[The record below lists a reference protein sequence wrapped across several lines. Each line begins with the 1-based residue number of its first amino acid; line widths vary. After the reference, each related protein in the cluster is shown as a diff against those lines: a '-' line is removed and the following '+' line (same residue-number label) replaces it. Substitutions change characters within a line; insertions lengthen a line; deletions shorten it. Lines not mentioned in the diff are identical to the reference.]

1 MPAIVIKIWS
11 YVPKG
16 IRLCYKKEW
25 KLFYAGYIAAGVLLL
40 SSAGLLLVTV
50 PGGRNW
56 AGAIIQEQSAVTPA
70 VVSSEAAL
78 PKREAEA
85 ANTVDTTTRA
95 VEQKTTDIQAVSKP
109 AGKNTAV
116 VEEPAQVH
124 WPLTGS
130 IKTEFGWQ
138 FQPVYQEW
146 RFHPGIDIEGKDK
159 TEKVKAI
166 YAGTVTDIYTDPATG
181 LTVAITQ
188 GKDIIYYGALAAV
201 QLEKGMTVKAGQEIG
216 TPGSSAAEPFLHV
229 HLVIKREG
237 KAINPLDI
245 LR

>member
-11 YVPKG
+11 YVKKG

-25 KLFYAGYIAAGVLLL
+25 KLFYAGYIAAGFLLL
-40 SSAGLLLVTV
+40 SSAGLLLVTA
-50 PGGRNW
+50 PDGRNRTD
-56 AGAIIQEQSAVTPA
+56 AVVQEQSAVTPA
-70 VVSSEAAL
+70 VVSSEAVL

-85 ANTVDTTTRA
+85 ANDVDTTAHA
-95 VEQKTTDIQAVSKP
+95 VEQKAADIQAAGKP
-109 AGKNTAV
+109 AGKNRAV
-116 VEEPAQVH
+116 VEEPAQAH

-130 IKTEFGWQ
+130 IKAEFGWQ

-181 LTVAITQ
+181 LTVAIAQ

-237 KAINPLDI
+237 KTINPLDI